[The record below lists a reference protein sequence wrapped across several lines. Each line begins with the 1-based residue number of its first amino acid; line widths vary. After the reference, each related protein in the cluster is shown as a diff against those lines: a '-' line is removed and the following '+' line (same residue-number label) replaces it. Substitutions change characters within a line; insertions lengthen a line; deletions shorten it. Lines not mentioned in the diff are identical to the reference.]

1 MLNFVKNDYA
11 VKKHLG
17 EYKKLNNKIKNEEN
31 ELNKEFYIFQKNE
44 IETKIIW
51 RINYLIKKFKVEN
64 EFFLNLS

>member
-11 VKKHLG
+11 IKKHLE
-17 EYKKLNNKIKNEEN
+17 EYGKLNKKIKNEEN

>member
-1 MLNFVKNDYA
+1 MINFVKNDYA
-11 VKKHLG
+11 IKKHLE
-17 EYKKLNNKIKNEEN
+17 EYERLNKKIKNEEN

-51 RINYLIKKFKVEN
+51 RINYLIEKIEVEF